1 MHANTTTTAAPAAI
15 SARTRSL
22 LEDSLVPLLLRL
34 AIPNMAV
41 MLAQAA
47 SGLIE
52 TYFVGKLGTDAL
64 AGLSA
69 VFPGY
74 MLMTM
79 MSAGAMG
86 GGISS
91 AIARALGRRRRD
103 EADALVM
110 HAMLINAGF
119 GLAFTGTMLLA
130 GPWLYQELGMR
141 GASLEAALTYSN
153 IAFGGAVL
161 LWLFNGLAS
170 VVRGTGNMA
179 LPAQVIIGG
188 VVLLV
193 PVSPCLIFGIGPIP
207 AMGVAGGG
215 LALLI
220 YYFIGGLV
228 LLRVLLRGKVGV
240 GFRLARPQLRHFA
253 EILRVGLVGIIV
265 TVQTYLIISFA
276 TVEVGSVSP
285 AAVAGFG
292 TGNRLEYLLVP
303 LVFGIGGPLVAIVG
317 TCIGAGLRARAV
329 RTAWIGAVIA
339 TLLCEVIG
347 LAAAAWPEA
356 WLGLFGQDRD
366 MLAAGAQ
373 YLRWVGP
380 FYGMFGLGLALYFAA
395 QGAGKLLW
403 PVVAGLLRLA
413 VGVGGGALALWL
425 GWGLPGLFLALGLAL
440 TTYGV
445 VNAAAVAAGVWFRRS

>member
-1 MHANTTTTAAPAAI
+1 MHGNTTTTAAPAAI

-22 LEDSLVPLLLRL
+22 LEAPLLPLLLRL
-34 AIPNMAV
+34 ALPNMAV

-69 VFPGY
+69 AFPGY

-110 HAMLINAGF
+110 HALLINAGF
-119 GLAFTGTMLLA
+119 GLAFTAAMLLA
-130 GPWLYQELGMR
+130 GPALYRALGMR
-141 GASLEAALTYSN
+141 GASLDAALIYSN

-179 LPAQVIIGG
+179 LPANVIIGG
-188 VVLLV
+188 VACLV
-193 PVSPCLIFGIGPIP
+193 PLSPCLIFGIGPIP

-215 LALLI
+215 VALLI
-220 YYFIGGLV
+220 YYLVGGLV
-228 LLRVLLRGKVGV
+228 LLRALLGGRIGV
-240 GFRLARPQLRHFA
+240 GLRLARPHWPYFR
-253 EILRVGLVGIIV
+253 EILRVGLVGMVV
-265 TVQTYLIISFA
+265 TLQTYFIISFA
-276 TVEVGSVSP
+276 TIEVGHVSP

-317 TCIGAGLRARAV
+317 TCVGAGLRARAL
-329 RTAWIGAVIA
+329 RAAWIGAAIA
-339 TLLCEVIG
+339 TVLCEVIG
-347 LAAAAWPEA
+347 LVAALWPEA
-356 WLGLFGQDRD
+356 WLGLFGHDPA

-380 FYGMFGLGLALYFAA
+380 FYGMFGLGLALYFAS
-395 QGAGKLLW
+395 QGAGRLLW
-403 PVVAGLLRLA
+403 PVVSGLLRLA
-413 VGVGGGALALWL
+413 VGVGGGAMALSL

-440 TTYGV
+440 TTYGGV
-445 VNAAAVAAGVWFRRS
+445 IAAAVAAGAWFGRR